1 MGSILPIFKLF
12 LLKIPVRSQLKCNL
26 SLSSSLLYILIF
38 VIDLSEPAAKYS
50 SRIVETKS
58 GRVRGIILDL
68 ERKRLESVEVFR
80 GISYGRVPI
89 RFQASQDHEGWNGT
103 FVADKFGPVCPQ
115 MFPHLQNKTAA
126 LFRMSSLRYDH
137 LKRLIPDLQHQ
148 SEDCLNLNIYVPSK
162 GNLGYEAPYAV
173 LVFIHGESFEY
184 GSGNLY
190 NGEILA
196 SYGNIIVI
204 TLNYRL
210 GILGKLESMNFY
222 NGIV

>member
-1 MGSILPIFKLF
+1 MGSLLPLVPLLLRSTVKNQFTNFPF
-12 LLKIPVRSQLKCNL
+12 LG
-26 SLSSSLLYILIF
+26 SLLYILVF
-38 VIDLSEPAAKYS
+38 VIDLSEPAVKYS

-80 GISYGRVPI
+80 GIPYGKAPSSEL
-89 RFQASQDHEGWNGT
+89 RFKATLEHDGWNGT
-103 FVADKFGPVCPQ
+103 FVADKNGPVCPQ

-126 LFRMSSLRYDH
+126 LLRMSVLRYDH

-162 GNLGYEAPYAV
+162 GNLGYEAPYSV

-210 GILGKLESMNFY
+210 GILGKLES
-222 NGIV
+222 I

>member
-1 MGSILPIFKLF
+1 MGSLLPIFSTLSRNTVKSQFPNFTF
-12 LLKIPVRSQLKCNL
+12 LG
-26 SLSSSLLYILIF
+26 SLLYILVF
-38 VIDLSEPAAKYS
+38 VIDLSEPAVKYS

-80 GISYGRVPI
+80 GISYGRAPTADL
-89 RFQASQDHEGWNGT
+89 RFQPAHEQDSWNGT

-126 LFRMSSLRYDH
+126 LLRMSALRYDH

-162 GNLGYEAPYAV
+162 GNLGYEAPYSV

-210 GILGKLESMNFY
+210 GILGKLES
-222 NGIV
+222 I